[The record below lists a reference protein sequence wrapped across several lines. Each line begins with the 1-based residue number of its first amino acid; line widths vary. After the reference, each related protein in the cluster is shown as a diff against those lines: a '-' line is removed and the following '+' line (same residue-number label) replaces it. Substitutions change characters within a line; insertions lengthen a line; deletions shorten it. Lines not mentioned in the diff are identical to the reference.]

1 MLISIFRY
9 RLGKLFPSV
18 ELSEDAAM
26 REAEEVSAMEST
38 RREAT
43 GKRTWQKKCATV
55 RQFQESLAADLKD
68 LFPDDAERDDGGKDE
83 FGRVWI
89 SKNIREIPRKFSD
102 VRLIQTSWLQP
113 PNGAPIHC
121 ATIFISSVKKEDRI
135 WTWDG
140 SLDSLNRFKLAAHPS
155 QTLKFSNIQT
165 VSELEL
171 ILRAKRTRRTSWLTT
186 TRGSTR
192 GRSGSWRLVFHHTK
206 PLNRLMIRSIGSVKS
221 IKVKTTMIDY
231 IKEFCHS
238 SSLFL
243 GVVNG

>member
-1 MLISIFRY
+1 MNHRTTKMGRPIWRQWVDSLTHFDRVKLVLCQEALSFSMLTPLLLSARAGPNLPEFTWGVFSIFRY

-43 GKRTWQKKCATV
+43 GKRTGQKQWATV

-102 VRLIQTSWLQP
+102 VRLNSVDSNFMAT
-113 PNGAPIHC
+113 APQWSANPLC
-121 ATIFISSVKKEDRI
+121 NYLYKLRKKRRQN
-135 WTWDG
+135 
-140 SLDSLNRFKLAAHPS
+140 LDL
-155 QTLKFSNIQT
+155 
-165 VSELEL
+165 
-171 ILRAKRTRRTSWLTT
+171 
-186 TRGSTR
+186 
-192 GRSGSWRLVFHHTK
+192 GR
-206 PLNRLMIRSIGSVKS
+206 
-221 IKVKTTMIDY
+221 
-231 IKEFCHS
+231 EF
-238 SSLFL
+238 
-243 GVVNG
+243 G